1 MDNFVL
7 EVPVIYLIETL
18 TKVQDKISELM
29 GIVKDTKAYE
39 DRTGKEDRRHKV
51 LQAYE
56 LLHRE
61 VGKGLLVIELLH
73 KFGPQKDKES
83 YEIFENI
90 LNTVKDM
97 TVISSD
103 EEDKEEKED
112 ILRDGIDKLKSLN
125 KKKEDEINK
134 LKSKKDSSE
143 QSGSSFLNSIRGKFK
158 K

>member
-7 EVPVIYLIETL
+7 EVPIIYLIDTL
-18 TKVQDKISELM
+18 TKVQDKIAELM
-29 GIVKDTKAYE
+29 KLVKDVKAYE
-39 DRTGKEDRRHKV
+39 DRTGNEDKRHKV

-83 YEIFENI
+83 YEIFEQI

-97 TVISSD
+97 SITSSD
-103 EEDKEEKED
+103 EEDRQEKD
-112 ILRDGIDKLKSLN
+112 SILRDGIDKLKGLN
-125 KKKEDEINK
+125 KKKAEEIDR
-134 LKSKKDSSE
+134 LEGKKKPSE
-143 QSGSSFLNSIRGKFK
+143 KSGSSFLDNIRGKFK